1 MMRSENWKFG
11 ASEWIMFIISTAVIF
26 LSAILLMLS
35 ALIVFLAR
43 QMLSLFS
50 KIRAK
55 PLPAAGITLLILLA
69 ITVVYWFMI
78 PINWENESTTI
89 SVFVN
94 EGESFRSVTRKLSD
108 AGLEFNQP
116 FFTLA
121 SKLFKVDRRL
131 HVGQYDFDKGSTLS
145 DIMRK
150 LAKGEVSLFE
160 VTIPE
165 GIGYKE
171 IAGILQAKAGV
182 DSLRFTR
189 VVTDTSF
196 IRSLNL
202 DVKNLEGYL
211 FPNTYNI
218 YWGVEPEKVVRL
230 MVEELNREL
239 VDSLR
244 KRVSEIGFTLFEIIT
259 LASLVESEARIA
271 EERSLISAV
280 YHNRLKR
287 GMLLQCDP
295 TVIYAL
301 EPMNRPLLLK
311 DLEYDSPYNTYMY
324 PGLPPGPINNPGR
337 ASILATLYPANVDYL
352 YFVARGDGSHVFS
365 STLEKH
371 NEAIREIKK
380 NRDKG

>member
-1 MMRSENWKFG
+1 MMRSENWRFG
-11 ASEWIMFIISTAVIF
+11 ASEWIMFIISTTAIF

-35 ALIVFLAR
+35 AMIVFLGR
-43 QMLSLFS
+43 QTLSLFS
-50 KIRAK
+50 KMKTK
-55 PLPAAGITLLILLA
+55 PLPAAGVTVLILVLITL
-69 ITVVYWFMI
+69 VYWFMI
-78 PINWENESTTI
+78 PIHWENESATI
-89 SVFVN
+89 SVFVD

-108 AGLEFNQP
+108 AGLEFNRP
-116 FFTLA
+116 LFTLT

-131 HVGQYDFDKGSTLS
+131 HVGQYDFEKGSTLS

-171 IAGILQAKAGV
+171 IAGILQARAGV
-182 DSLRFTR
+182 DSLGFTR
-189 VVTDTSF
+189 AVTDTSF
-196 IRSLNL
+196 IRTLNL

-218 YWGVEPEKVVRL
+218 YWGAEPEKIVKL

-244 KRVSEIGFTLFEIIT
+244 QRVSEIGLTLFQVIT
-259 LASLVESEARIA
+259 FASLVESEARIA
-271 EERSLISAV
+271 EERPLISAV

-311 DLEYDSPYNTYMY
+311 DLEYNSPYNTYIH

-365 STLEKH
+365 SSLEKH

-380 NRDKG
+380 SRDKG